1 MDMIERISRFSEI
14 VQVVS
19 RADGRYLG
27 PISDVRITPSTMTVA
42 AITFHERGRDSFVA
56 EPDIEVL
63 GDVVV
68 IASRACVHSINPG
81 IPGRS
86 LRELQGKWV
95 RAAQGTR
102 LGRVADLEFDP
113 RTKQVIRIMLV
124 EGQVLDVDA
133 REVKIHDE
141 LLKVP
146 ATYVARVRE
155 PRPEDVGLLR
165 RSLASH
171 LIGEAAFGVRR
182 ALASTFPP
190 WRRAG
195 AA

>member
-1 MDMIERISRFSEI
+1 MDMIDRISRFTEI

-19 RADGRYLG
+19 RSDGRYLG
-27 PISDVRITPSTMTVA
+27 PISDVRITPATMTVA
-42 AITFHERGRDSFVA
+42 AVTFHERGRDSFVA
-56 EPDIEVL
+56 EADIEAL
-63 GDVVV
+63 GDVVLV
-68 IASRACVHSINPG
+68 ASRACVHNITPG

-86 LRELQGKWV
+86 LREYQGRWV

-113 RTKQVIRIMLV
+113 RTKQVIRIIFFD
-124 EGQVLDVDA
+124 GRVLDVDA
-133 REVKIHDE
+133 RDVMIHDE

-146 ATYVARVRE
+146 AAYAERVRDA
-155 PRPEDVGLLR
+155 RPGDIGLLR

-171 LIGEAAFGVRR
+171 RIGEAAFGVRR
-182 ALASTFPP
+182 ALASTWPR
-190 WRRAG
+190 RRAG